1 MPNTSGEEGEGGAL
15 AEMTRRAPSH
25 IILATDFSARCDRA
39 QDRAVRLAIQWNASL
54 TAVHALTD
62 MALTE
67 DTSVRDA
74 YRRAAMRN
82 AASLREELACVEGLR
97 SSVLVEEGPVDW
109 VVLEITAR
117 ERAELIVTG
126 IARSGP
132 LAQVLVGSTVTA
144 LARKSPI
151 PLLVVKKRVLDTDER
166 AFVATDLSESSKPA
180 LMVALRWFGLRRL
193 GLFHAFEPPY
203 RGFAHDSEDYDRQFE
218 TISLDQCR
226 DFLREVAGEEA
237 IAKFDMVARRGDPVM
252 GLQVL
257 TNDADTDLVIV
268 GTHGRTGL
276 LHALV
281 GSVASRIMDAV
292 PCDILVVPSRQR

>member
-39 QDRAVRLAIQWNASL
+39 QDRAVQLAIQWNASL

-193 GLFHAFEPPY
+193 GLFHGFEPPY
-203 RGFAHDSEDYDRQFE
+203 RGFAHDSADYDRQFE

-237 IAKFDMVARRGDPVM
+237 ITKFDIVARRGDPVM